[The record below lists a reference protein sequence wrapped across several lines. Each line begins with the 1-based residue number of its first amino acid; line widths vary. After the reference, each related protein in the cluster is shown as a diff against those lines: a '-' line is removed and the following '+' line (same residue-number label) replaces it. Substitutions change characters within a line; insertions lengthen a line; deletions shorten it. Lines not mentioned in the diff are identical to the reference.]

1 MSKVLY
7 CSFCGKSQSEVVKLV
22 AGPSVY
28 ICDGCISLCQEIV
41 DEQKKETDLS
51 EVNPAAHRLFLFLSR
66 QASSF
71 GATVCEDSL
80 LSDALDMPLSEM
92 VANRKYLE
100 KHGYVTVIPLSG
112 KSRVYITTLGNV
124 IKRYDDDRKVVAVTA
139 NVIVPYAKKPK
150 ALI

>member
-41 DEQKKETDLS
+41 DEQKKETSLS
-51 EVNPAAHRLFLFLSR
+51 EANPAAHQLFLFLSR

-71 GATVCEDSL
+71 GAAVCEDSL
-80 LSDALDMPLSEM
+80 LVDALDMPISEV

-112 KSRVYITTLGNV
+112 KSRVYITTLASV
-124 IKRYDDDRKVVAVTA
+124 IKRYDDDRKLVVLTA

-150 ALI
+150 ILI